1 MINKHTFDNGF
12 RVVHENPQSKLP
24 ITSIQLFCD
33 YGSVNE
39 KDGLHGA
46 AHFIEHMCFKGTRKI
61 PNGKEIFINYY
72 KIGAYF
78 NANTERRYTRYIIVC
93 EDDYVNNCIYILSDM
108 LMNSTF
114 NKKEFEKERKV
125 VVEENIRNEDDA
137 SDIISVNINK
147 MLYNGSS
154 YANEIDTLS
163 FHNTKTLKYEQV
175 FEMYKMFY
183 VPNRMVLSIVSN
195 ISFQKINEALKRTY
209 FLKTPKICNFNY
221 DKYQKITTFSKQDKI
236 EYNIQTKKGLTTLHL
251 SIGFRTCPYNSHD
264 KYILNLISNII
275 GGTTSSRLF
284 TMLREDNGLTYS
296 SNCYTNY
303 HEHLGDLTI
312 EIETYYNKILKDGNK
327 KGIIPLVIGM
337 LNDLI
342 KKGISQTELVN
353 TKSNM
358 KGSMTLDLQNAATSA
373 FHNGLDALMG
383 IDTQIS
389 YINLYDEFYLSV
401 TKTQVNDIIHKY
413 FIKENMSVCLLGEHV
428 PPIEKVKEEFEKLC
442 KK

>member
-1 MINKHTFDNGF
+1 MINKHTFENGF
-12 RVVHENPQSKLP
+12 RIVHETPHSKLP

-33 YGSVNE
+33 FGSVNE
-39 KDGLHGA
+39 KDGVRGA

-61 PNGKEIFINYY
+61 PDGKEIFINYD

-78 NANTERRYTRYIIVC
+78 NANTERSHTRYIIVC

-137 SDIISVNINK
+137 SDIININMNK
-147 MLYNGSS
+147 ILYNGSS
-154 YANEIDTLS
+154 YADEIDRLS
-163 FHNTKTLKYEQV
+163 FHTAKTLKYQDV

-195 ISFQKINEALKRTY
+195 ISFQKINEALQRTY
-209 FLKTPKICNFNY
+209 FMKTPKICNFNY
-221 DKYQKITTFSKQDKI
+221 NKYQKITLFSNQDEI
-236 EYNIQTKKGLTTLHL
+236 EYNIQSKKGLTTLHL
-251 SIGFRTCPYNSHD
+251 SIGFRTCPYNSED

-275 GGTTSSRLF
+275 GGTSSSRLF
-284 TMLREDNGLTYS
+284 TMLRQDNGLTYRS
-296 SNCYTNY
+296 HCYTKY
-303 HEHLGDLTI
+303 YEHLGDLTI
-312 EIETYYNKILKDGNK
+312 EIETDYHKILKDGNK
-327 KGIIPLVIGM
+327 KGIIPLIIGM

-342 KKGISQTELVN
+342 KKGVSQSELVN
-353 TKSNM
+353 TKSNL
-358 KGSMTLDLQNAATSA
+358 KGSIALELQNIETST

-383 IDTQIS
+383 NENQIS
-389 YINLYDEFYLSV
+389 YIDLYDKCYSSI
-401 TKTQVNDIIHKY
+401 TKTQLNDVIHKY
-413 FIKENMSVCLLGEHV
+413 FTKENMVVCLLGEHV
-428 PPIEKVKEEFEKLC
+428 PTIEKVKEECEKLC

>member
-1 MINKHTFDNGF
+1 MINKHSFDNGF
-12 RVVHENPQSKLP
+12 RIIHENLQSKLP

-39 KDGLHGA
+39 KDGVRGA

-61 PNGKEIFINYY
+61 PNGKEIFINYD

-93 EDDYVNNCIYILSDM
+93 EDDYVNNCIFILSDM

-137 SDIISVNINK
+137 SKIIDDNMNK

-154 YANEIDTLS
+154 YSDEIDTLS
-163 FHNTKTLKYEQV
+163 FHNTKTLKYEDV

-221 DKYQKITTFSKQDKI
+221 DKYQKITTFAKQDKI
-236 EYNIQTKKGLTTLHL
+236 EYNIQSKKGLTTLHL
-251 SIGFRTCPYNSHD
+251 SIGFRTCPYNSDD
-264 KYILNLISNII
+264 KYTLNLISNII
-275 GGTTSSRLF
+275 GGTSSSRLF
-284 TMLREDNGLTYS
+284 TMLRQDNGLTYTS
-296 SNCYTNY
+296 KCSTNY

-312 EIETYYNKILKDGNK
+312 VIETDYHKILKDGNK
-327 KGIIPLVIGM
+327 KGIIPLIIGM

-342 KKGISQTELVN
+342 KKGVSQTELTN
-353 TKSNM
+353 IKSNL
-358 KGSMTLDLQNAATSA
+358 KGSMSLDLQSIEIST
-373 FHNGLDALMG
+373 FHNGLDALMENDIQIPY
-383 IDTQIS
+383 ID
-389 YINLYDEFYLSV
+389 LYEKYYSSI
-401 TKTQVNDIIHKY
+401 TKTQVNQILKKY
-413 FIKENMSVCLLGEHV
+413 FIKENMNVCLLGEHV
-428 PPIEKVKEEFEKLC
+428 PSIEKVKEECEKLC

>member
-1 MINKHTFDNGF
+1 MMNKQTFDNGF
-12 RVVHENPQSKLP
+12 RIVHENPQSNLP

-33 YGSVNE
+33 YGSVYE
-39 KDGLHGA
+39 KDGLRGA
-46 AHFIEHMCFKGTRKI
+46 AHFIEHMCFKGTQKI
-61 PNGKEIFINYY
+61 PNGKEIFIEYN

-78 NANTERRYTRYIIVC
+78 NANTEKRYTRYIITC
-93 EDDYVNNCIYILSDM
+93 EDDYFNNCIFILSDM

-154 YANEIDTLS
+154 YADAIDTLS
-163 FHNTKTLKYEQV
+163 FHNSKTLKYEDV
-175 FEMYKMFY
+175 VEAYKMFY
-183 VPNRMVLSIVSN
+183 LPNRMVLSIVSN
-195 ISFQKINEALKRTY
+195 ISFNKINEALKRTY
-209 FLKTPKICNFNY
+209 FYKAPKICNFNY
-221 DKYQKITTFSKQDKI
+221 NKYQKITTFSKQDKI
-236 EYNIQTKKGLTTLHL
+236 EYNIQCKKGTTTLHL
-251 SIGFRTCPYNSHD
+251 SIGFRTCPYNSDD
-264 KYILNLISNII
+264 KYILNIISNII
-275 GGTTSSRLF
+275 GGSTSSRLF

-296 SNCYTNY
+296 SDCYTTY

-312 EIETYYNKILKDGNK
+312 EIETDYRKVLKDGNK
-327 KGIIPLVIGM
+327 KGIVPLVIGM

-342 KKGISQTELVN
+342 KKGISQTELTT

-358 KGSMTLDLQNAATSA
+358 KGSMTLELQNVETSA

-383 IDTQIS
+383 TEPPIS
-389 YINLYDEFYLSV
+389 YIDVYDKYYSSI
-401 TKTQVNDIIHKY
+401 TKSQVNEMIRKY
-413 FIKENMSVCLLGEHV
+413 LINENMSVCLLGEHV
-428 PPIEKVKEEFEKLC
+428 PPIEKIKEECEKLY

>member
-12 RVVHENPQSKLP
+12 RIVHENPQSKLP

-39 KDGLHGA
+39 KDGVRGA
-46 AHFIEHMCFKGTRKI
+46 AHFIEHMCFKGTQKI
-61 PNGKEIFINYY
+61 PNGKEIFVHYD

-78 NANTERRYTRYIIVC
+78 NANTEKRYTRYIIVC

-137 SDIISVNINK
+137 SDIIDININK
-147 MLYNGSS
+147 MLYKGSS
-154 YANEIDTLS
+154 YENEIDTLS
-163 FHNTKTLKYEQV
+163 FHNAKTLKYEHV

-183 VPNRMVLSIVSN
+183 VPNRMILSIVSN

-221 DKYQKITTFSKQDKI
+221 NKYQKITTLSKQDKI
-236 EYNIQTKKGLTTLHL
+236 EYNIQNKKGLTTLHL
-251 SIGFRTCPYNSHD
+251 NIGFRTCPHNSTD
-264 KYILNLISNII
+264 KYILNIISNII
-275 GGTTSSRLF
+275 GGTSSSRLF
-284 TMLREDNGLTYS
+284 TMLRQDNGLTYV
-296 SNCYTNY
+296 SNCYTTY

-312 EIETYYNKILKDGNK
+312 EIETDYHKIIKDGNK

-337 LNDLI
+337 LNDLK
-342 KKGISQTELVN
+342 KKGVSQSELTN
-353 TKSNM
+353 TKSNL
-358 KGSMTLDLQNAATSA
+358 KGSMSLELQNVETSA
-373 FHNGLDALMG
+373 FHNGMSYLMDNEN
-383 IDTQIS
+383 ITS
-389 YINLYDEFYLSV
+389 YNNLYDKYYANI
-401 TKTQVNDIIHKY
+401 TKSQVNEIIQKY
-413 FIKENMSVCLLGEHV
+413 LIKENMSVCLLGEHV
-428 PPIEKVKEEFEKLC
+428 PSLDKVKEECEKLC
-442 KK
+442 TK

>member
-12 RVVHENPQSKLP
+12 RIVHENPQSKLP
-24 ITSIQLFCD
+24 VTSIQLFCD

-39 KDGLHGA
+39 IDGLHGA

-61 PNGKEIFINYY
+61 PNGKEIFINYD

-93 EDDYVNNCIYILSDM
+93 QDDYVNNCIYILSDM

-125 VVEENIRNEDDA
+125 VVEENIRNEDNA
-137 SDIISVNINK
+137 SDIIDVNMNK

-163 FHNTKTLKYEQV
+163 FHTAKTLQYEDV

-195 ISFQKINEALKRTY
+195 ISFQKINEALQRTY
-209 FLKTPKICNFNY
+209 FMKTPKICNFNY
-221 DKYQKITTFSKQDKI
+221 NKYQKITTFSKQDKI
-236 EYNIQTKKGLTTLHL
+236 EYNIQTKKGLTTLHV
-251 SIGFRTCPYNSHD
+251 SIGFRTCPYNSED
-264 KYILNLISNII
+264 KYILNLLSNII

-284 TMLREDNGLTYS
+284 TMLRQDNGLTYRS
-296 SNCYTNY
+296 HSYTTY
-303 HEHLGDLTI
+303 YEHLGDLTI
-312 EIETYYNKILKDGNK
+312 EIETDYHKILKDGNK
-327 KGIIPLVIGM
+327 KGIIPLIIGM

-342 KKGISQTELVN
+342 KKGVSQTELTN
-353 TKSNM
+353 TKSNL
-358 KGSMTLDLQNAATSA
+358 KGSMALDLQSVETST
-373 FHNGLDALMG
+373 FHNGLCFLMENDPQIPY
-383 IDTQIS
+383 ID
-389 YINLYDEFYLSV
+389 LYDKCYSSI
-401 TKTQVNDIIHKY
+401 TKKQINQMIHTY

-428 PPIEKVKEEFEKLC
+428 PTIEKVKEECEKLC

>member
-12 RVVHENPQSKLP
+12 RIVHEKPQSKLS

-33 YGSVNE
+33 YGSAYE
-39 KDGLHGA
+39 KEEVRGA
-46 AHFIEHMCFKGTRKI
+46 AHFIEHMCFKGTQKI
-61 PNGKEIFINYY
+61 PNGKEIFINYD

-78 NANTERRYTRYIIVC
+78 NANTEKRYTRYVITC

-137 SDIISVNINK
+137 SNMISVNINK

-154 YANEIDTLS
+154 YADAIDTLS
-163 FHNTKTLKYEQV
+163 FHNAKTLKYKDV

-195 ISFQKINEALKRTY
+195 ISFQKINEALKITY
-209 FLKTPKICNFNY
+209 FYKAPKICNFDYN
-221 DKYQKITTFSKQDKI
+221 KYQKITTFSKQDKI
-236 EYNIQTKKGLTTLHL
+236 EYNIQSKKGVMTLHV

-275 GGTTSSRLF
+275 GGTSSSRLF
-284 TMLREDNGLTYS
+284 TMLRQDNGLTYS
-296 SNCYTNY
+296 SHCYTKY
-303 HEHLGDLTI
+303 YEHLGDLTI
-312 EIETYYNKILKDGNK
+312 EIETDYRKILKDGNK

-342 KKGISQTELVN
+342 KTGVSQTELTS
-353 TKSNM
+353 TKTNL
-358 KGSMTLDLQNAATSA
+358 KGSMTLDLQSVETSA
-373 FHNGLDALMG
+373 FHNGLDALM
-383 IDTQIS
+383 INDSQTP
-389 YINLYDEFYLSV
+389 YINLYEKIYSSI
-401 TKTQVNDIIHKY
+401 TKTQVNDIVCKY

-428 PPIEKVKEEFEKLC
+428 PTIEQVKEECEKLC